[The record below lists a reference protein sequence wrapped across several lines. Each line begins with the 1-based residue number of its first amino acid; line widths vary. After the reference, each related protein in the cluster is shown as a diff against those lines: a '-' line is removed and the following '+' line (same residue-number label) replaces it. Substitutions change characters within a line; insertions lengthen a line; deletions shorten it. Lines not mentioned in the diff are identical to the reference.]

1 MQKGLRTTGDL
12 EVLKKIVTV
21 RPDLSQRR
29 QCKLLGLNRSNL
41 YYKPVSESAENLE
54 IMQKMDEEYLENP
67 TKGVEQMLDF
77 LVALGFI
84 VGPKRVRRLLRKMG
98 LMAIY
103 PQRNLSKLGIA
114 RYIHPYR
121 LRNLEIT
128 HSNQVWCIDITY
140 IPMKR
145 GFMYLTAII
154 DVYSRYLVGWGLFN
168 SLDAEN
174 SLQVLRHAITQFGKP
189 EIVNSDQGSQFTC
202 ESWINYLQSQDI
214 TISMDGRGRCLDNIW
229 IERFW
234 RTVKREYIYL
244 HPADSGKVLYKGL
257 RKYMDYYN
265 NRRTHRSLDR
275 MAPVQWY
282 EYAA

>member
-1 MQKGLRTTGDL
+1 M
-12 EVLKKIVTV
+12 TV

-29 QCKLLGLNRSNL
+29 QCKLLGLNRCNL
-41 YYKPVSESAENLE
+41 YYKPVGESAENLE

-77 LVALGFI
+77 LIVMGFKI
-84 VGPKRVRRLLRKMG
+84 GPKRVRRLLRKMG

-114 RYIHPYR
+114 RYIHSYK

-128 HSNQVWCIDITY
+128 HSNQVWCIDIMY

-145 GFMYLTAII
+145 GFIYLTAII

-174 SLQVLRHAITQFGKP
+174 SLSVLRQVIAKFGKP
-189 EIVNSDQGSQFTC
+189 EIVNSDQGLQFTC

-234 RTVKREYIYL
+234 RTVKREYVYL

-257 RKYMDYYN
+257 RKYLDYYN

-275 MAPVQWY
+275 MTPIQWY
-282 EYAA
+282 DYAA